1 MTAEQQQFSYGRFI
15 SGSCHGRAS
24 EPSMFRPGLPLPTL
38 SSFLLLSAL
47 LIVSNL
53 CIQRLSSARSPQF
66 GRKIRAFTG
75 NITRERPEH
84 AACGVFMIDRAS
96 RRQNVSYFAFRAG
109 MPADPRSCGP
119 SSVQDQGH
127 RAQSILCPWVRAIP
141 GPLRVISAPSLSA
154 KMCFA
159 AQL

>member
-1 MTAEQQQFSYGRFI
+1 MV
-15 SGSCHGRAS
+15 AS
-24 EPSMFRPGLPLPTL
+24 FQGPATDELANPAGMFRPGLSLPTL

-53 CIQRLSSARSPQF
+53 YIQRLSSARSHQF
-66 GRKIRAFTG
+66 GRKMRAFTG

-96 RRQNVSYFAFRAG
+96 RRQNVSSFAFRAG

-119 SSVQDQGH
+119 SSVQDQGPSRTINSVSVGSCYYSWALARH
-127 RAQSILCPWVRAIP
+127 FSTVIVR
-141 GPLRVISAPSLSA
+141 
-154 KMCFA
+154 
-159 AQL
+159 